1 MADDYSQRPYRSSE
15 SVARAGQAKAPS
27 AASGTDP
34 LAELARLIGQSD
46 PFGEFGR
53 ENARRAAE
61 QQPRIQQAE
70 PAPVYAQAPAAASV
84 APVEPYAA
92 HEHHAYQDYAAQP
105 QQGYDPQEY
114 GEAAQG
120 YAQPAQGY
128 EHADYDPA
136 AYADPNATGFPQGAV
151 PAYLTS
157 GQYDP
162 NNPAYNAD
170 EQDFYDD
177 APPSK
182 RRTSIMVAAGIFTL
196 AVVGAAGA
204 FGYRAVF
211 GSSGVSG
218 PPPVIKAEAS
228 PSKVVPTSASKDAQS
243 NKIITD
249 RVGPQ
254 GEKLVSREEKPVDNV
269 PVAPDS
275 ATGSASTEPKKVRTI
290 AITPDSQGNPV
301 VADAAPVSATNAPLA
316 LVPEQPMRQ
325 VQTQRVTAAVPPTA
339 QAAAEPAPRP
349 VTPPRPAPQPQ
360 QAAAPAPAPAPS
372 NAPLSLNPNAAPARA
387 QQPTRTASV
396 TPNQSAP
403 SGTAYAVQVTSQ
415 RSEAEAEA
423 AFRSLVGK
431 YGAQLGGKP
440 HFIHKVDLGAKG
452 TYYRALVGPYASG
465 NEATELCSSLKA
477 VGGQCIIQRN

>member
-15 SVARAGQAKAPS
+15 SIARAGQAKGPS

-61 QQPRIQQAE
+61 QQHAQLQQAE
-70 PAPVYAQAPAAASV
+70 PAPVYTQAPVVAPAA
-84 APVEPYAA
+84 PVEDYAA
-92 HEHHAYQDYAAQP
+92 HEHQAYQDYAAQP
-105 QQGYDPQEY
+105 QQGYDPQQHGYDPQEY
-114 GEAAQG
+114 GHAAQG
-120 YAQPAQGY
+120 YGQP
-128 EHADYDPA
+128 EYDPA
-136 AYADPNATGFPQGAV
+136 AYADHNAQGFQQGAV
-151 PAYLTS
+151 PAYLTH

-162 NNPAYNAD
+162 NNPPYGAE

-177 APPSK
+177 EPPAK
-182 RRTSIMVAAGIFTL
+182 RRMSIMVVAGVFAL

-211 GSSGVSG
+211 GSSGISG

-228 PSKVVPTSASKDAQS
+228 PSKVVPASASKDAQS

-249 RVGPQ
+249 RVGSQ

-269 PVAPDS
+269 PLALDS

-301 VADAAPVSATNAPLA
+301 VADAVPLSASAAPLA

-325 VQTQRVTAAVPPTA
+325 VQTQRVTTTA
-339 QAAAEPAPRP
+339 PAPAAAAEPTPYPAAPS
-349 VTPPRPAPQPQ
+349 RPAPPPQ
-360 QAAAPAPAPAPS
+360 QAAAPAPAPS
-372 NAPLSLNPNAAPARA
+372 NAPLSLNPNAAPPART
-387 QQPTRTASV
+387 QQPARTASL
-396 TPNQSAP
+396 TPSRAAP
-403 SGTAYAVQVTSQ
+403 SGTAYGVQVTSQ

-423 AFRSLVGK
+423 AFRALVGK

-440 HFIHKVDLGAKG
+440 HFIHRVDLGAKG
-452 TYYRALVGPYASG
+452 TYYRALVGPFASG
-465 NEATELCSSLKA
+465 NEATEVCSSLKA
-477 VGGQCIIQRN
+477 AGGQCIIQRN

>member
-15 SVARAGQAKAPS
+15 SIARAGQAKAPS
-27 AASGTDP
+27 AASGADP

-61 QQPRIQQAE
+61 QQQAHIQQAE
-70 PAPVYAQAPAAASV
+70 PAPVYAQAPAAAPAASV
-84 APVEPYAA
+84 DPYAA
-92 HEHHAYQDYAAQP
+92 HEHQAYQDYAAQP
-105 QQGYDPQEY
+105 QQGYDPHEY
-114 GEAAQG
+114 AQAEQG
-120 YAQPAQGY
+120 YAQP
-128 EHADYDPA
+128 DYDPA
-136 AYADPNATGFPQGAV
+136 AYADHNATGFPQGAV

-162 NNPAYNAD
+162 NNPPYSAE

-182 RRTSIMVAAGIFTL
+182 RRTSIVLVAGVFAL

-211 GSSGVSG
+211 GSSTVSG

-228 PSKVVPTSASKDAQS
+228 PSKVVPASAAKDTQS

-275 ATGSASTEPKKVRTI
+275 ATGSAS
-290 AITPDSQGNPV
+290 
-301 VADAAPVSATNAPLA
+301 NAPLA

-325 VQTQRVTAAVPPTA
+325 VQTQRVTTAAPPT
-339 QAAAEPAPRP
+339 QAAAEPMQRP
-349 VTPPRPAPQPQ
+349 AAPPRPAPPQQQ
-360 QAAAPAPAPAPS
+360 QAAAPAPTPAPS
-372 NAPLSLNPNAAPARA
+372 NAPLSLNPNAAPPARA
-387 QQPTRTASV
+387 QQPARTAAV

-403 SGTAYAVQVTSQ
+403 SGGAYAVQVTSQ

-423 AFRSLVGK
+423 AFRALAGK

-440 HFIHKVDLGAKG
+440 HFIHRIDLGAKG

-477 VGGQCIIQRN
+477 AGGQCIIQRN

>member
-15 SVARAGQAKAPS
+15 SIARAGQAKAPS

-61 QQPRIQQAE
+61 QQQAHIQQAE
-70 PAPVYAQAPAAASV
+70 PTPVYTQAPAAAPV

-92 HEHHAYQDYAAQP
+92 HEHQAYQDYATQP
-105 QQGYDPQEY
+105 QQGYDPHEY
-114 GEAAQG
+114 AQTEQG
-120 YAQPAQGY
+120 YAQP
-128 EHADYDPA
+128 DYDAA
-136 AYADPNATGFPQGAV
+136 AYADHNATGFPQGAV

-162 NNPAYNAD
+162 NNPPYSAE

-182 RRTSIMVAAGIFTL
+182 RRTSIVLVAGVFAL

-211 GSSGVSG
+211 GSSSVSG

-228 PSKVVPTSASKDAQS
+228 PSKVVPASAAKDAQS

-325 VQTQRVTAAVPPTA
+325 VQTQRVTTAAAPAQAVAEPTA
-339 QAAAEPAPRP
+339 PAARPAA
-349 VTPPRPAPQPQ
+349 PPRPAPPQ
-360 QAAAPAPAPAPS
+360 QQVAAPAPAPAPS
-372 NAPLSLNPNAAPARA
+372 NAPLSLNPNAAPPARA
-387 QQPTRTASV
+387 QQPARTASV
-396 TPNQSAP
+396 TPSQSAP
-403 SGTAYAVQVTSQ
+403 SGGTAYAVQVTSQ

-423 AFRSLVGK
+423 AFRTLVGK

-440 HFIHKVDLGAKG
+440 HFIHRIDLGAKG

-477 VGGQCIIQRN
+477 AGGQCIIQRN